1 MPSRV
6 RLVAVVVLGALA
18 VVPGPAPAAHAVCE
32 QPTLR
37 IEGAPP
43 GVAAVRRGQEVTVV
57 GTGFVECG
65 GGAGGPIPSCS
76 SPDPDAEPTAMTGVE
91 LELLSGLVSRR
102 SVPLGVADADAATDQ
117 LGRISWT
124 VEIPERQLQGPA
136 TLTAEGPGGF
146 DVGVA
151 VIVRSADG

>member
-1 MPSRV
+1 MQPRV
-6 RLVAVVVLGALA
+6 RLAVLAALGVLAA
-18 VVPGPAPAAHAVCE
+18 VPWPAPAAHAECE

-43 GVAAVRRGQEVTVV
+43 GVAAVRRGQEITVV

-65 GGAGGPIPSCS
+65 GGGGGPIPSCGG
-76 SPDPDAEPTAMTGVE
+76 PDPDAEPRAMTGVE
-91 LELLSGLVSRR
+91 LVLLSGLVSRR
-102 SVPLGVADADAATDQ
+102 SVPLGAADAGTATDE

-136 TLTAEGPGGF
+136 TLTARGPAGF

-151 VIVRSADG
+151 VMVRSAAG